1 MAKQIHIMI
10 ICGEPSGDLHAA
22 NLAKEL
28 FKINPSIIIQAV
40 GGDQLRSSGA
50 EIISEIRGFTVLGF
64 FDVIKKLPRFLALQR
79 NILDKIRT
87 VKPAAVILVDFS
99 GFNLRLAKKI
109 NNSVP
114 VIYYI
119 PPQVW
124 ASRPGRLNSIRK
136 YISKLIVIFEFER
149 DFYKKHG
156 IEVDFAGGHPLLDT
170 AKPTM
175 PKKDFFEK
183 FGLNQSELTIALL
196 PGSRQQEIRQILPVM
211 LEAAKIISK
220 QIPRIQFIVAKSA
233 QLDNSL
239 YRNISKNFNLNLKVI
254 EAMTYDCLQ
263 AADFCLIT
271 SGTATLEAAI
281 MQKPFLI
288 IYKMGI
294 LNYLLYRPQV
304 KIPYI
309 GIVNIISGK
318 QIIPEFIQ
326 FNARGRSIAAGALKL
341 LKNEFELKKMTADL
355 TRFKSLLGKEGAAL
369 RSAGIITEFIAKD
382 ENKSDQNN

>member
-1 MAKQIHIMI
+1 MGDQTNLMI

-28 FKINPSIIIQAV
+28 LRINHRITIQAV
-40 GGDQLRSSGA
+40 GGSALRQCGA
-50 EIISEIRGFTVLGF
+50 QVFSDIKDFTALGF
-64 FDVIKKLPRFLALQR
+64 FDVIRKLPRFLTLQR
-79 NILDKIRT
+79 KILRKIDKT
-87 VKPAAVILVDFS
+87 NPAAIILVDFS

-109 NNSVP
+109 NKRIP

-119 PPQVW
+119 SPQVW
-124 ASRPGRLNSIRK
+124 ASRPGRLNSIKR
-136 YISKLIVIFEFER
+136 YVNKLIVIFEFER

-156 IEVDFAGGHPLLDT
+156 IEAEFAGGHPLLDIV
-170 AKPTM
+170 KPTM
-175 PKKDFFEK
+175 PKRDFFET

-196 PGSRQQEIRQILPVM
+196 PGSRQQEIKHILPVM
-211 LEAAKIISK
+211 LGAASIISK
-220 QIPRIQFIVAKSA
+220 QKPGTQFIVAKSA
-233 QLDNSL
+233 QLDNGL
-239 YRNISKNFNLNLKVI
+239 YRDIIRNFKVDVKVVD
-254 EAMTYDCLQ
+254 AMTYDCLE

-304 KIPYI
+304 KIPRI

-318 QIIPEFIQ
+318 DMIPEFIQ
-326 FNARGRSIAAGALKL
+326 FNALPSSIAAGALKFL
-341 LKNEFELKKMTADL
+341 NQPAELKKMAADL
-355 TRFKSLLGKEGAAL
+355 AWFRSLLGKNGSAV
-369 RSAGIITEFIAKD
+369 RSAGIIADFINKN
-382 ENKSDQNN
+382 EN

>member
-1 MAKQIHIMI
+1 MI

-28 FKINPSIIIQAV
+28 FKSNPAIRIQAV

-50 EIISEIRGFTVLGF
+50 EIISEIKSLAVLGF
-64 FDVIKKLPRFLALQR
+64 FDVIKKLPRFRALQR
-79 NILDKIRT
+79 KILDKINAER
-87 VKPAAVILVDFS
+87 PAAVILVDFS
-99 GFNLRLAKKI
+99 GFNLRLAKII
-109 NNSVP
+109 NKSVP

-119 PPQVW
+119 SPQVW

-136 YISKLIVIFEFER
+136 YISKLIVIFEFEK
-149 DFYKKHG
+149 DFYKRHG
-156 IEVDFAGGHPLLDT
+156 IEVDFAGGHPLLDIV
-170 AKPTM
+170 KPTM
-175 PKKDFFEK
+175 PKKDFFER
-183 FGLNQSELTIALL
+183 FGLNQSALTIALL

-211 LEAAKIISK
+211 LEAALIISG
-220 QIPRIQFIVAKSA
+220 QIPGVQFIVAKSA
-233 QLDNSL
+233 QLDSSL
-239 YRNISKNFNLNLKVI
+239 YRKVSKNSKLNLKVI
-254 EAMTYDCLQ
+254 EAKTYDCLQ

-309 GIVNIISGK
+309 GIVNIIAKK

-326 FNARGRSIAAGALKL
+326 FKARGRSIADGALKL
-341 LKNEFELKKMTADL
+341 LKNDSELKKMAAEL
-355 TRFKSLLGKEGAAL
+355 IRFKSLLGKEGSAR
-369 RSAGIITEFIAKD
+369 RSAEIISEFIAKR
-382 ENKSDQNN
+382 ENKSD